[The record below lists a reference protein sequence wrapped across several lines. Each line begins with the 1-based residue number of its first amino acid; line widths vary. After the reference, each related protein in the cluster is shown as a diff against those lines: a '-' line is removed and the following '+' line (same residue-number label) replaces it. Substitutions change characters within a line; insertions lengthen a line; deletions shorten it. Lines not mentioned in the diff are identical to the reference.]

1 MLGLNSKAAS
11 IISEYSSTIHCQRG
25 NECGAR
31 SSFHNNTQAADDKI
45 QNWQRPP
52 QPPLSVSS
60 FHSTAEKRLIK
71 QRRKSLERKKKKSQV
86 SHASFRFYV
95 SLFKEREKC
104 LRFTPFFFVFLF
116 FIVVIF
122 ACLFPLDS
130 FSSLRPRRLTE

>member
-1 MLGLNSKAAS
+1 MFGLNSKAAS

-31 SSFHNNTQAADDKI
+31 SSFHNNTQAADKI
-45 QNWQRPP
+45 QNWQRPS

-71 QRRKSLERKKKKSQV
+71 QRRKSLERKKKKIP
-86 SHASFRFYV
+86 SFTRFFSFLCFV
-95 SLFKEREKC
+95 VQGKRKVPKIHTLLFR
-104 LRFTPFFFVFLF
+104 FLF